1 MIPRSTAVAPL
12 FVGLVAVMGFA
23 PSGGAAAQTTC
34 KQVPKTIPA
43 SRLLLSGSKRKQPFT
58 MRRQPS
64 PTAFSRASAARGWR
78 PRLYEQSSTGY
89 TSGWGWCRSPP
100 PSTAP
105 TGPLNESH
113 SLPGSRR
120 PNAGLARRSSGRSI
134 SSRDRGPRRSNRP
147 VSATVP
153 IGAIVYTEII
163 EPVKYGG
170 ASYPPGF
177 PWLAATS
184 PNHHVLTPVALCKQN
199 GVSTL
204 VLKVAAFRGTHAGV
218 VRLTAP
224 LAGRWRALKTGPR
237 QYQATVT
244 VR

>member
-1 MIPRSTAVAPL
+1 
-12 FVGLVAVMGFA
+12 MGFA

-43 SRLLLSGSKRKQPFT
+43 SRLLLSGSKR
-58 MRRQPS
+58 
-64 PTAFSRASAARGWR
+64 
-78 PRLYEQSSTGY
+78 
-89 TSGWGWCRSPP
+89 
-100 PSTAP
+100 
-105 TGPLNESH
+105 
-113 SLPGSRR
+113 
-120 PNAGLARRSSGRSI
+120 
-134 SSRDRGPRRSNRP
+134 
-147 VSATVP
+147 TVP